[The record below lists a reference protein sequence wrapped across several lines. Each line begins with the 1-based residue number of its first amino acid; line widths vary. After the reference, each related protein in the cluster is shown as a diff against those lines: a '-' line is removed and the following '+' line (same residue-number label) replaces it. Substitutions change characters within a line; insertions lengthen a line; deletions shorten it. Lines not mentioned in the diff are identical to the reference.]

1 MYVYQV
7 TLNIKLFIE
16 IPFKELQIEISK
28 LIDTALA
35 KNQKWLAFHE
45 ENQFKNYCF
54 NGIYAPPTDGSNTK
68 IGKVYTLAIR
78 TPEIELASYFSEK
91 LVGTKTNTMQAVSV
105 NLRILSL
112 DRPIEKMYS
121 LTSVIVKTDGGY
133 WKGNLSLE
141 EYEKRIFENLIK
153 KYNALHEEKMDE
165 NFAFSTSFAFT
176 NKKPISFPYKNI
188 KLLGDKIEIM
198 IETNDRAQELAKVA
212 IACGIGELNAR
223 GAGFVLYK
231 TI

>member
-1 MYVYQV
+1 MN
-7 TLNIKLFIE
+7 LFEIKLHIRLFSE
-16 IPFKELQIEISK
+16 MSFKEVPVEIGR
-28 LIDTALA
+28 LIDAALA
-35 KNQKWLAFHE
+35 KDAKWLTFHE
-45 ENQFKNYCF
+45 KNQFKNYCF
-54 NGIYAPPTDGSNTK
+54 GGIYLSADGGNTK

-78 TPEIELASYFSEK
+78 TLEIELTSYFSEN
-91 LVGTKTNTMQAVSV
+91 LVGTKTNVMQAVSMDLKI
-105 NLRILSL
+105 NSFA
-112 DRPIEKMYS
+112 RPIEKIYS
-121 LTSVIVKTDGGY
+121 LTPVIVKNDNGY
-133 WKGNLSLE
+133 WKGHLSLE

-212 IACGIGELNAR
+212 IACGVGELNAR